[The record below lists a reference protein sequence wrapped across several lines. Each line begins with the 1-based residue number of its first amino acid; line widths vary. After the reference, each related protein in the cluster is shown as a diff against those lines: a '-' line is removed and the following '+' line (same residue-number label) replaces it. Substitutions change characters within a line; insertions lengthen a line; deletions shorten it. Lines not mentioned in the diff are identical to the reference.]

1 MSITATTTT
10 ETAEPNTNE
19 IANGVQPDIQY
30 HPDYSKYVARTAR
43 RLAEHPNLP
52 NLPLPSGFPDKVEGP
67 IVWKGE
73 DWTSEEQWVYK
84 LSDAELQEIDE
95 AVHHFKGLRVHMG
108 YIGKNKFP
116 LPTLSSKLWGFAQE
130 LYSGRGFFV
139 LRTIPIDKYSKEDLA
154 ILYAGI
160 SSHVGSGRGKQ
171 DGTGA
176 VLAHIKDLT
185 VSHAHEKGGIGNS
198 AYTTDKQVFHTDVG
212 DLIALMALEVAEEG
226 GVSRISSGGQV
237 YNELAATRPDLI
249 ETLSKPWPLDSFGG
263 DPGYTTRPVLYYEGG
278 HVVIQY
284 SRRHFTGYGLQKR
297 SSNIPPITEAQ
308 AEALDAVHFLAE
320 KFALGLNFQK
330 GDIQY
335 INSMGLLHARDAF
348 KDSEE
353 HTRHLIRLWLRNDTL
368 AWPTPKPLQGIW
380 QRLYSIAPEDQRFP
394 LEPEIRR
401 KANGATK

>member
-1 MSITATTTT
+1 M
-10 ETAEPNTNE
+10 
-19 IANGVQPDIQY
+19 
-30 HPDYSKYVARTAR
+30 
-43 RLAEHPNLP
+43 
-52 NLPLPSGFPDKVEGP
+52 
-67 IVWKGE
+67 
-73 DWTSEEQWVYK
+73 
-84 LSDAELQEIDE
+84 
-95 AVHHFKGLRVHMG
+95 
-108 YIGKNKFP
+108 
-116 LPTLSSKLWGFAQE
+116 
-130 LYSGRGFFV
+130 
-139 LRTIPIDKYSKEDLA
+139 
-154 ILYAGI
+154 
-160 SSHVGSGRGKQ
+160 GSGRGKQ

-212 DLIALMALEVAEEG
+212 DLIALMALQVAEEG

-237 YNELAATRPDLI
+237 YNELAAMRPDLI

-297 SSNIPPITEAQ
+297 SANIPPITEAQ

-320 KFALGLNFQK
+320 KYSLGLNFQK

-348 KDSEE
+348 KDSEDY
-353 HTRHLIRLWLRNDTL
+353 T
-368 AWPTPKPLQGIW
+368 
-380 QRLYSIAPEDQRFP
+380 
-394 LEPEIRR
+394 
-401 KANGATK
+401 